1 VESVRAPD
9 DTPPQRSP
17 EFQLLKSRGFWI
29 GIAVSVVLIG
39 LFVRSTD
46 FGEVRT
52 AFEDVNWLLALA
64 SLPVYFLGLWVR
76 TIRWQYLLRP
86 VKRVS
91 AIRLY
96 PVVIIGLMANNLIPA
111 RAGEIARAYVLGQR
125 ERISKTTS
133 LGTIAVDRL
142 FDGITLVPMMLI
154 VVAFASS
161 DANFDVGVGSWTV
174 SLNFESLGIVM
185 AVVFGLALLFLS
197 YLAFSENG
205 RTLLHKIVHRFTP
218 AALKPSVEKL
228 LHSFF
233 DGLHAL
239 RSPVDMGVALI
250 MSIIS
255 WTLEALMYYMVARA
269 FSIDEPFYVF
279 LLLTAAANL
288 VIAVVATQGGVGPF
302 ELVVSRTIIAFA
314 TTESIDSVANAYAIG
329 LHALLLFP
337 IIALGLYLMWSMK
350 LTFGDMLKS
359 SNYGDSDGDA
369 AALAPD
375 GAAAQ
380 PVETNVRRTLP
391 AKPAVEGSSG
401 K

>member
-1 VESVRAPD
+1 M
-9 DTPPQRSP
+9 
-17 EFQLLKSRGFWI
+17 LKSRGFWI
-29 GIAVSVVLIG
+29 GIAVSVVLVG

-64 SLPVYFLGLWVR
+64 SLPVYFLGLWMR
-76 TIRWQYLLRP
+76 TVRWQYLLRP
-86 VKRVS
+86 VKRVA

-111 RAGEIARAYVLGQR
+111 RAGELARAYVLGQR
-125 ERISKTTS
+125 ERISKTTT

-142 FDGITLVPMMLI
+142 FDGLTLVPMMLI

-161 DANFDVGVGSWTV
+161 DANFDVGFGSWTV
-174 SLNFESLGIVM
+174 SLNFEGLGVFM
-185 AVVFGLALLFLS
+185 AIVFGLALIFLS
-197 YLAFSENG
+197 YLALSDHG
-205 RTLLHKIVHRFTP
+205 RTMLHRIVHRFTP
-218 AALKPSVEKL
+218 PPLKPNIERL

-233 DGLHAL
+233 EGLHAL
-239 RSPVDMGVALI
+239 RNPADMAVALV
-250 MSIIS
+250 MSVVS
-255 WTLEALMYYMVARA
+255 WTLEATMYFMVARA
-269 FSIDEPFYVF
+269 FGIDEPFYVF

-302 ELVVSRTIIAFA
+302 ELVVSRTVIAFA
-314 TTESIDSVANAYAIG
+314 GADNIEGVANAYAIG

-337 IIALGLYLMWSMK
+337 ITALGLYLMWSMK

-359 SNYGDSDGDA
+359 SNYDEEDA
-369 AALAPD
+369 LLAASGSTIATQAAPND
-375 GAAAQ
+375 AGS
-380 PVETNVRRTLP
+380 RR
-391 AKPAVEGSSG
+391 AVSSKPAVEGSSG

>member
-1 VESVRAPD
+1 M
-9 DTPPQRSP
+9 
-17 EFQLLKSRGFWI
+17 LKSRGFWI
-29 GIAVSVVLIG
+29 GIAVSVVLVG

-46 FGEVRT
+46 FGEVRM

-76 TIRWQYLLRP
+76 TVRWQYLLRK
-86 VKRVS
+86 VKHVS
-91 AIRLY
+91 AMRLY

-111 RAGEIARAYVLGQR
+111 RAGELARAYVLGER

-154 VVAFASS
+154 VVAFASN
-161 DANFDVGVGSWTV
+161 DASFDVGFSSWTV
-174 SLNFESLGIVM
+174 SLNFEGLGIFM
-185 AVVFGLALLFLS
+185 AIVFGIALAFLS
-197 YLAFSENG
+197 YLAFFESG
-205 RTLLHKIVHRFTP
+205 RTVLHRIVHRFTP
-218 AALKPSVEKL
+218 APFKLSVERL

-239 RSPVDMGVALI
+239 RSPADMGVALV
-250 MSIIS
+250 MSTVS
-255 WTLEALMYYMVARA
+255 WALEATMYYMVARA
-269 FSIDEPFYVF
+269 FGIDEPFYVF

-302 ELVVSRTIIAFA
+302 ELVVSRTVVAFA
-314 TTESIDSVANAYAIG
+314 TTDGLDNLANAYAIG

-337 IIALGLYLMWSMK
+337 IIVLGLYLMWSMK

-359 SNYGDSDGDA
+359 STYDDEDSLLA
-369 AALAPD
+369 ASETAVASQAAPD
-375 GAAAQ
+375 G
-380 PVETNVRRTLP
+380 TSRR
-391 AKPAVEGSSG
+391 AIASKPAVEGSSG

>member
-1 VESVRAPD
+1 
-9 DTPPQRSP
+9 
-17 EFQLLKSRGFWI
+17 LLKSRGFWI
-29 GIAVSVVLIG
+29 GIVVSVVLIG

-46 FGEVRT
+46 FGEVRM

-76 TIRWQYLLRP
+76 TVRWQYLLRK
-86 VKRVS
+86 VKRVP

-111 RAGEIARAYVLGQR
+111 RAGELARAYVLGQR

-161 DANFDVGVGSWTV
+161 DASFDVGFGSWTV
-174 SLNFESLGIVM
+174 SLNFEGLGIFM
-185 AVVFGLALLFLS
+185 ATVFGVALIFLS

-205 RTLLHKIVHRFTP
+205 RDVLHRIVHRFTP
-218 AALKPSVEKL
+218 APLKPSVERIM
-228 LHSFF
+228 HSFF

-239 RSPVDMGVALI
+239 RSPADMSVALV
-250 MSIIS
+250 MSIVS
-255 WTLEALMYYMVARA
+255 WTLEATMYYMVARA
-269 FSIDEPFYVF
+269 FGIDEPFYVF

-302 ELVVSRTIIAFA
+302 ELVVSRTVVAFA
-314 TTESIDSVANAYAIG
+314 TTDGIESLANAYAIG

-337 IIALGLYLMWSMK
+337 ITLLGLYLMWSMK

-359 SNYGDSDGDA
+359 SNYDDEDA
-369 AALAPD
+369 AA
-375 GAAAQ
+375 AAAEGAIAIQ
-380 PVETNVRRTLP
+380 PASDATGRRTIP
-391 AKPAVEGSSG
+391 SKPAVEGSSG

>member
-1 VESVRAPD
+1 
-9 DTPPQRSP
+9 
-17 EFQLLKSRGFWI
+17 LLKSRGFWL
-29 GIAVSVVLIG
+29 GIVVSVILVG

-46 FGEVRT
+46 FGEVRM

-76 TIRWQYLLRP
+76 TVRWQYLMRK

-111 RAGEIARAYVLGQR
+111 RAGELARAYVLGQR

-161 DANFDVGVGSWTV
+161 DASFDVGFGSWTV
-174 SLNFESLGIVM
+174 SLNFEGLGIFM
-185 AVVFGLALLFLS
+185 AAVFGVALIFLS
-197 YLAFSENG
+197 YLAFSDNG
-205 RTLLHKIVHRFTP
+205 RTVLHRIVHRFTP
-218 AALKPSVEKL
+218 APLKPSVERIM
-228 LHSFF
+228 HSFF
-233 DGLHAL
+233 DGLRAL
-239 RSPVDMGVALI
+239 RSPADMGIALV
-250 MSIIS
+250 MSVVS
-255 WTLEALMYYMVARA
+255 WTLEATMYYMVARA
-269 FSIDEPFYVF
+269 FGIDEPFYVF

-302 ELVVSRTIIAFA
+302 ELVVSRTVVAFA
-314 TTESIDSVANAYAIG
+314 TTDGIENVANAYAIG

-359 SNYGDSDGDA
+359 SNYDEEDA
-369 AALAPD
+369 LLAASETTVATQAAPD
-375 GAAAQ
+375 GSS
-380 PVETNVRRTLP
+380 RR
-391 AKPAVEGSSG
+391 AIASKPAVEGSS